1 MSTSEQ
7 KRKIGKI
14 VFDRP
19 PLKTGRFFLFAGLG
33 LLIGVLVGGLF
44 WLFMTRSEGEIAPI
58 LLAKECS
65 PYLWGSAC
73 IGLLGGIIFGWGWKR
88 EMSARIEMVDPPR
101 ERRRSSSTAL
111 ARLDISG
118 RSRF

>member
-1 MSTSEQ
+1 MSEQ

-19 PLKTGRFFLFAGLG
+19 PLKTGRFFLFAGIG
-33 LLIGVLVGGLF
+33 LLIGVIVGGLF
-44 WLFMTRSEGEIAPI
+44 WLFMTRGTGDVRPI
-58 LLAKECS
+58 LIAKECW
-65 PYLWGSAC
+65 PYLLPTAF
-73 IGLLGGIIFGWGWKR
+73 IGLIGGIIFGYGWKR
-88 EMSARIEMVDPPR
+88 EVSARIEMVDPPQ